1 MADLR
6 RQKDPP
12 IQIAYVV
19 PIHVPP
25 AADAQAHA
33 SVRGNW
39 RFSHIIQKMW
49 APTSVRMKSL
59 IYNMADQRNQLNVLG
74 PSESFLRQQKRF
86 HANKVAMCGDERLKA
101 QTLKGQA
108 LCCVWENQFWCFE
121 KNISG
126 ESSAHSFQHN

>member
-33 SVRGNW
+33 SVRGKW
-39 RFSHIIQKMW
+39 RFSHIFQKMW
-49 APTSVRMKSL
+49 APTSVRAKSR
-59 IYNMADQRNQLNVLG
+59 IYNMADQRNQLNVLR

-86 HANKVAMCGDERLKA
+86 HVNKIAMCGDGGLKA
-101 QTLKGQA
+101 QILKGQPR
-108 LCCVWENQFWCFE
+108 CFVWENQ
-121 KNISG
+121 
-126 ESSAHSFQHN
+126 

>member
-33 SVRGNW
+33 SVWGNW
-39 RFSHIIQKMW
+39 RFSHIFQKIW
-49 APTSVRMKSL
+49 APASVRTKSL
-59 IYNMADQRNQLNVLG
+59 IYNMADQRNQLNVLR
-74 PSESFLRQQKRF
+74 PSESFLNR
-86 HANKVAMCGDERLKA
+86 VLK
-101 QTLKGQA
+101 K
-108 LCCVWENQFWCFE
+108 
-121 KNISG
+121 
-126 ESSAHSFQHN
+126 